1 MNDRMILQSKVPAE
15 YPFSLTT
22 IIRWRKKGILSTF
35 RQGEKRVL
43 LSRIE
48 LDALVCAKEKVRV
61 GSTDEEVRNEGV
73 NPNSEDKGMHFSRNR
88 KNINVK
94 NSINSEKNEDSRPKA

>member
-1 MNDRMILQSKVPAE
+1 MILQSKVPAE

-43 LSRIE
+43 LLRAE
-48 LDALVCAKEKVRV
+48 LDALVCAKEKVAV
-61 GSTDEEVRNEGV
+61 GSSDEEIRNEGV
-73 NPNSEDKGMHFSRNR
+73 NSQIQCKDTQSSLDKQNISIKLNEDG
-88 KNINVK
+88 K
-94 NSINSEKNEDSRPKA
+94 NSISET